1 MWLIFVPIFFSRL
14 EGTYGIRKYHI
25 SIYSY
30 VVSTYFDCNPQ
41 DKMAKSVVHEFEY
54 KISICVSIPFQLNL
68 KPPFWP
74 LNKKSIFFYF
84 NMSIFAIP
92 IKY

>member
-41 DKMAKSVVHEFEY
+41 DKMAKSDV
-54 KISICVSIPFQLNL
+54 LNT
-68 KPPFWP
+68 
-74 LNKKSIFFYF
+74 KSQFVLQFHF
-84 NMSIFAIP
+84 N
-92 IKY
+92 